1 MQDSQKIVVGRD
13 LEGVK
18 VTRLALEELP
28 GVGVSSS
35 YKAFTINLF
44 CKKCYPYDTSVAPS
58 A

>member
-18 VTRLALEELP
+18 VTRLALKELP

-35 YKAFTINLF
+35 YKAFTINLLY
-44 CKKCYPYDTSVAPS
+44 KECYPYDTSVVPS

>member
-18 VTRLALEELP
+18 VTMLALEELP

-35 YKAFTINLF
+35 YKAFTINLLY
-44 CKKCYPYDTSVAPS
+44 KKCYPYDTSVVPS

>member
-1 MQDSQKIVVGRD
+1 VQDSQKIVLGRD

-28 GVGVSSS
+28 GFGVSSS
-35 YKAFTINLF
+35 YKAFTINLLY
-44 CKKCYPYDTSVAPS
+44 KKCYPHDTSVAPS